1 MEEYTMPGTGTIQD
15 VLVAQVTIDT
25 DASGTGLSLAL
36 TRPFQ
41 VYDAVALPTSH
52 VEGGTLRVF
61 RTRGGG
67 SLNITNAIPFASAG
81 LPDATVSRATQISHP
96 AITLLTTDLLTFITI
111 NATDTGFVSVYLR
124 PPTDTIQTLT
134 P

>member
-1 MEEYTMPGTGTIQD
+1 MPGTGTIQD

-25 DASGTGLSLAL
+25 DASGAGLSLAL

-41 VYDAVALPTSH
+41 VYDAVALPTSN
-52 VEGGTLRVF
+52 VGGGTLRVS

-67 SLNITNAIPFASAG
+67 SLNITDPIPFTSAG

-96 AITLLTTDLLTFITI
+96 VNTLITTDLLTFITI